1 MTCRYSY
8 PVTNVFRFYEK
19 QCHISSILRSVNKNL
34 CVKFPLDKSIFSYKI
49 SIWKMLQ
56 ITIFLYHL
64 ILNYYLMIHYIR
76 QKRNIWLDISC
87 NSIHG
92 HQDHHQ
98 WLVVSHTQTFVGT
111 YTLQVVVNETDDD
124 FLYPLKEGTQA
135 HFLEKEKCAASKR
148 VTCWSQMYKIDS
160 M

>member
-1 MTCRYSY
+1 M
-8 PVTNVFRFYEK
+8 F
-19 QCHISSILRSVNKNL
+19 
-34 CVKFPLDKSIFSYKI
+34 
-49 SIWKMLQ
+49 Q

-64 ILNYYLMIHYIR
+64 IPNYYLMIHHIR

-124 FLYPLKEGTQA
+124 FFVPLKRRY
-135 HFLEKEKCAASKR
+135 ASTLSRKR
-148 VTCWSQMYKIDS
+148 KMCCVKKSHMLKPNVKDWFNVKMKTNTWVRKNYFYSGFFKRTRN
-160 M
+160 